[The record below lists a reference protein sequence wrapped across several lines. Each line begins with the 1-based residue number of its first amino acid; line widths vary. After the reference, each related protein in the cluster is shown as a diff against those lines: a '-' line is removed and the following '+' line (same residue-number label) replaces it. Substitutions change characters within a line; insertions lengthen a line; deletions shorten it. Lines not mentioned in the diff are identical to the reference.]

1 MISFTPAPE
10 QQITSNHATVWIVH
24 LPGPPDRSTQHCTTH
39 SSRLSPS
46 KQTHHL
52 YPPNLSISTKKKP
65 CKKETMRSPS
75 DPLLASESQPL
86 PPGQIYLPDE
96 DDENTQSTE
105 PLIARCR
112 RSARNYLSS
121 RFGHYLVLFLVSVD
135 VACVFADFLIEIH
148 VCELE
153 KKYKHVPSGWED
165 AQEALSITGLVF
177 SCLFML
183 ELVVAV
189 GSFGMR

>member
-1 MISFTPAPE
+1 
-10 QQITSNHATVWIVH
+10 
-24 LPGPPDRSTQHCTTH
+24 
-39 SSRLSPS
+39 
-46 KQTHHL
+46 
-52 YPPNLSISTKKKP
+52 
-65 CKKETMRSPS
+65 MRSQS
-75 DPLLASESQPL
+75 DPLLASEAQPL
-86 PPGQIYLPDE
+86 PPGQIYLPD